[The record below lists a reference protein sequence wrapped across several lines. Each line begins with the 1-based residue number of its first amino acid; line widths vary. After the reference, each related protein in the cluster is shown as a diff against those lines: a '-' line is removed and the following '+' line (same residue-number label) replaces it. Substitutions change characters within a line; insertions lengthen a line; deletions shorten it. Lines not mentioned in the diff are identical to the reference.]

1 MRRVLGKLRQSRTWR
16 TFRKN
21 KAAVIGLVIL
31 VFVALV
37 ALLAPILAPE
47 DPTMQNLALRRAPP
61 SWDALFGRDGF
72 GRDLL
77 SRAMVGARATLTAA
91 IGAVAL
97 SATIGSAIGVIAG
110 YKGGFVDSIL
120 MRGMDLVL
128 SFPYFLLAIL
138 VIAIAGPG
146 LANAAVAI
154 AITYIPQYA
163 RVVRG
168 AALEVKQN
176 EFIEA
181 ARAAGVSDSRIVF
194 THMLPNVTAPII
206 VLSTVG
212 MALAITGVAA
222 LSFLGLG
229 ARPPSPEWGAMLAE
243 GREFITTAPHITLF
257 PGLCILFTV
266 LAFNLVGD
274 GLRDTFDPRLQ

>member
-1 MRRVLGKLRQSRTWR
+1 MLRRLRASRAWR
-16 TFRKN
+16 TFKVNR
-21 KAAVIGLVIL
+21 AAVVGLGILAVVIG
-31 VFVALV
+31 VALF
-37 ALLAPILAPE
+37 APLLAPE
-47 DPTMQNLALRRAPP
+47 DPTAQHLALRRQPP
-61 SWDALFGRDGF
+61 SWGAPFGRDGF

-77 SRAMVGARATLTAA
+77 SRAIVGSRATLLAA
-91 IGAVAL
+91 TGAVAL
-97 SATIGSAIGVIAG
+97 SASVGSAIGMTAG
-110 YKGGFVDSIL
+110 FRGGFVDSLL

-146 LANAAVAI
+146 LTNAALAI

-163 RVVRG
+163 RIVRG
-168 AALEVKQN
+168 ATLEVKQN
-176 EFIEA
+176 EYIDA
-181 ARAAGVSDSRIVF
+181 ARAAGIGDTRIVM
-194 THMLPNVTAPII
+194 THVLPNVLAPII

-212 MALAITGVAA
+212 MALSITGVAA

-243 GREFITTAPHITLF
+243 GREFLTTAPHITFF
-257 PGLCILFTV
+257 PGMCILFTV

>member
-1 MRRVLGKLRQSRTWR
+1 MLRHLRASRAWR
-16 TFRKN
+16 TFKVNR
-21 KAAVIGLVIL
+21 AAVVGLGILAVVIG
-31 VFVALV
+31 VALF
-37 ALLAPILAPE
+37 APLLAPE
-47 DPTMQNLALRRAPP
+47 DPTAQHLALRRQPP
-61 SWDALFGRDGF
+61 SRGALFGRDGF

-77 SRAMVGARATLTAA
+77 SRAIVGSRATLLAA
-91 IGAVAL
+91 TGAVAL
-97 SATIGSAIGVIAG
+97 SASVGSAIGMTAG
-110 YKGGFVDSIL
+110 FRGGFVDSLL

-146 LANAAVAI
+146 LANAALAI

-163 RVVRG
+163 RIVRG
-168 AALEVKQN
+168 ATLEVKQN
-176 EFIEA
+176 EYIDA
-181 ARAAGVSDSRIVF
+181 ARAAGIGDTRIVM
-194 THMLPNVTAPII
+194 THVLPNVMAPII

-212 MALAITGVAA
+212 MALSITGVAA

-243 GREFITTAPHITLF
+243 GREFLTTAPHITFF
-257 PGLCILFTV
+257 PGMCILFTV